1 MEQITF
7 GQLIWMTS
15 AAFLT
20 ICIFSFLYRDN
31 PLYRFAEHLVVG
43 VSAGYWIAIL
53 YHTSLTDL
61 WIEPLTN
68 SIRTFGQAGGGTPLF
83 KAWMV
88 FINVAPGA
96 IGLLMFSR
104 FFKKTSWISRWPIA
118 FYLGVSAGVA
128 LPLFLQSFVVRQVAA
143 NMMNP
148 RDIFGTMTADLT
160 ILFNYGN
167 STFLFW
173 QGFGQLII
181 IVGCICGLAYFYF
194 SAEHKGAFGGAA
206 KLGIWVLMI
215 GFGATFG
222 YTVMS
227 RISLLIGRFNY
238 LISWVSA
245 IGDYLK

>member
-1 MEQITF
+1 
-7 GQLIWMTS
+7 MTS

-20 ICIFSFLYRDN
+20 LCIFSFLYRDN
-31 PLYRFAEHLVVG
+31 PFYRFAEHLTVG

-61 WIEPLTN
+61 WTEPLFRSVRN
-68 SIRTFGQAGGGTPLF
+68 MLQPGGSFAGE
-83 KAWMV
+83 AAMV
-88 FINVAPGA
+88 LVNVAPGA

-118 FYLGVSAGVA
+118 FYLGISAGVA

-148 RDIFGTMTADLT
+148 LDIVNTMAADFAIMMMT
-160 ILFNYGN
+160 GN
-167 STFLFW
+167 STLLFW
-173 QGFGQLII
+173 QGLGQII
-181 IVGCICGLAYFYF
+181 IVLGCICGLAYFYF
-194 SAEHKGAFGGAA
+194 SAEHKGTFGAA
-206 KLGIWVLMI
+206 ARIGIWTLMM

-245 IGDYLK
+245 IGDYIKH